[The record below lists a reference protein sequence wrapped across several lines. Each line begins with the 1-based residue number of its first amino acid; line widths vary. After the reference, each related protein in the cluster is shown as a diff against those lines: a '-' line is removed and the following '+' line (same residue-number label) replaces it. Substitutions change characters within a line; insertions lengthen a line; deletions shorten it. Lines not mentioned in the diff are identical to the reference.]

1 MDGMLVV
8 KNEDQVIWS
17 SCTDVDSQT
26 KFAVSN
32 NGVATI
38 KDKKGKEIWSS
49 SNTNTISTSTIEAI
63 EILNNQCPEIS
74 PTTFVP
80 GLLVVNEN
88 GLVLS
93 KSFKSKQIDRSD
105 AKVKYGDGSLSEQQL
120 HVNPD
125 AGTTFKASD
134 GGFLYVSNSEDQRNK
149 IGGVGAIRFS
159 RKGGIVDYR
168 MILTGTTANCGGNKI
183 GWNT

>member
-1 MDGMLVV
+1 MQMDGMLVV

-49 SNTNTISTSTIEAI
+49 SNTNTISTSTIEAM
-63 EILNNQCPEIS
+63 EILNNQCPGIPS
-74 PTTFVP
+74 TTFVP
-80 GLLVVNEN
+80 GFLVVNEN

-93 KSFKSKQIDRSD
+93 KGLKSKQIARSD
-105 AKVKYGDGSLSEQQL
+105 AKVKYGDGSLSDQQS

-125 AGTTFKASD
+125 AGATLKASD
-134 GGFLYVSNSEDQRNK
+134 GGFVYVSNSE
-149 IGGVGAIRFS
+149 
-159 RKGGIVDYR
+159 
-168 MILTGTTANCGGNKI
+168 
-183 GWNT
+183 